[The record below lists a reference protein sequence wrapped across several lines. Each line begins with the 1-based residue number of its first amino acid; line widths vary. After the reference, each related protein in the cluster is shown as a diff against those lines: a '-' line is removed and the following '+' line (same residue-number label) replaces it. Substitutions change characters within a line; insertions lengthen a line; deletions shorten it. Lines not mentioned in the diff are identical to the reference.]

1 MSKVRHHS
9 LAAMKPEVVN
19 PKMMRRMVWGERLM
33 AAYMEFKAGFV
44 APSHHHENEQ
54 ITYCISG
61 TMRFFFPDEE
71 DIILRGGGSEVAQS
85 LLHSLHNRI
94 SLVRATTLAQAG
106 RSTSTMREMR
116 AILEAIE
123 RRDPEGT
130 RQACV
135 AHVEAAAAIAM
146 RVLAGAGVG
155 STAAGNPAQATA
167 AVGTVA
173 R

>member
-1 MSKVRHHS
+1 MTPQEGRMSTVRHHS

-71 DIILRGGGSEVAQS
+71 DIIVRGGE
-85 LLHSLHNRI
+85 LLLLPSNVQHGAEMMEDVVEMDIFNPPRQDWI
-94 SLVRATTLAQAG
+94 AG
-106 RSTSTMREMR
+106 TD
-116 AILEAIE
+116 AYL
-123 RRDPEGT
+123 RR
-130 RQACV
+130 
-135 AHVEAAAAIAM
+135 
-146 RVLAGAGVG
+146 
-155 STAAGNPAQATA
+155 
-167 AVGTVA
+167 
-173 R
+173 